1 MNSYFNRVSVFLL
14 GAIILFGGIEVSL
27 ASAQGIYGTA
37 GLNTSAQVQVGTGGS
52 NQTGA
57 SDQTSVS
64 ANANTQIQASGSA
77 TVITRAKD
85 RADQE
90 IDRRV
95 NALTA
100 QMQRVDGMGRVSA
113 SDQATIN
120 ANIQAQIQALASLK
134 SKIEGDGD
142 TTSLKAD
149 IQSIVGS
156 YRIFMLVIPQ
166 GAITAATDRIATIV
180 TDMQTIGGKV
190 KARLDAAASAG
201 INVSAAMNLYT
212 DYMAKLS
219 DASTQASAA
228 KTEIAPL
235 QPDNGNTSVM
245 QSNQSI
251 LNDARLKLQ
260 AAQRDVLSA
269 RADLRNVLKILPK
282 MSATASTSAST
293 SVQNY

>member
-251 LNDARLKLQ
+251 LNDARLKMQ